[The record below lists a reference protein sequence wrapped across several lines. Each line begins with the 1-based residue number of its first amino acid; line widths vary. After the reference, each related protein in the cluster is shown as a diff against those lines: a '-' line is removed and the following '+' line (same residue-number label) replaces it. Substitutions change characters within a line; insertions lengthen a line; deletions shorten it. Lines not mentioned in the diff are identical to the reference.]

1 MSFRRTRVQ
10 AISQRISCGPAMA
23 APNIKLKD
31 AEAKIKELKG
41 EAQELQ
47 PGRRLQR
54 FTEFLVF
61 AIGNLN
67 LQTAAGAVSA
77 ARSELNSFSSF
88 ATTTVATPLPITF
101 ASARA
106 IDKKLSTANTSA
118 SPSSGRIPDAPTV
131 VASTI
136 KAAPVTPAAPFE
148 VTSIM
153 ATKAKRRL
161 KASGTG
167 QT

>member
-10 AISQRISCGPAMA
+10 AISQRMSCGPAMA

-106 IDKKLSTANTSA
+106 IDKNYRRQTRAQALQAEEFLMRQ
-118 SPSSGRIPDAPTV
+118 PSS
-131 VASTI
+131 
-136 KAAPVTPAAPFE
+136 PA
-148 VTSIM
+148 
-153 ATKAKRRL
+153 R
-161 KASGTG
+161 
-167 QT
+167 